1 VNDELEKYLEG
12 SGRGL
17 ILKYY
22 HGTRLEGLRT
32 STKTICDDSWR
43 PGRNFNPGPFEY
55 EAGVLTTRPRRSVTF
70 RNIASCKY
78 SAE

>member
-1 VNDELEKYLEG
+1 VNYELEKDLEG
-12 SGRGL
+12 SGRCL

-22 HGTRLEGLRT
+22 HGTHLEGLRT
-32 STKTICDDSWR
+32 PTKTLCDDSWH
-43 PGRNFNPGPFEY
+43 PGQNLNPGPFEY
-55 EAGVLTTRPRRSVTF
+55 EGGVLTTRPRRSVTF